1 MASMSLPRGA
11 MAQAG
16 PQAGAA
22 AALAWTVML
31 ACLVL
36 QRLAI
41 PVGELKVSLAVPV
54 VGAAALAGLAAGVLV
69 LDRLRVVLL
78 LVLAAIGCLSM
89 ALAVHLPLVF
99 APRQSVASLAQFL
112 LLTGF
117 AVLAVARPVPAR
129 AAMGAVADAVA
140 LVALAGIAQFLLQ
153 FVGFGL
159 FSFQGLVPDAFL
171 NEEAWAVVLPIEG
184 TMLNRSNGFFLVE
197 PSVLSQVVA
206 IALMIETLWFRR
218 PARFALLGAAFVV
231 GGSGT
236 VLLVLGC
243 FGLTLAAMNR
253 GRGLLLAAGL
263 AIGAALAAGAAALLL
278 PDVFAAFA
286 GRADEVAREGS
297 SGHERFVT
305 PFLIM
310 AEAFGATP
318 RTLLLGLGPG
328 SAEHL
333 AVPWRYW
340 TNTPAKVLIDYGVP
354 GFACY
359 LGLLVA
365 GPFDRP
371 RLLMLPALLVLLLLT
386 GGYHQFAPMLFIVL
400 LLTTLLRL
408 APEDDPA

>member
-78 LVLAAIGCLSM
+78 LGLAAIGCLSM
-89 ALAVHLPLVF
+89 ALAIHLPLAF
-99 APRQSVASLAQFL
+99 APRQSMASLAQFL

-117 AVLAVARPVPAR
+117 AVLVVARPVPAR
-129 AAMGAVADAVA
+129 AAMGAVADAIA
-140 LVALAGIAQFLLQ
+140 LVALAGVAQFLLQ
-153 FVGFGL
+153 FAGLGL
-159 FSFQGLVPDAFL
+159 FSFQGLVPEAFL
-171 NEEAWAVVLPIEG
+171 NEESWAVVLPIEG
-184 TMLNRSNGFFLVE
+184 SMLNRSNGFFLVE
-197 PSVLSQVVA
+197 PSVFSQVLA

-236 VLLVLGC
+236 GLLVLGC
-243 FGLTLAAMNR
+243 FGLTLAALNR
-253 GRGLLLAAGL
+253 GPGLLLAAGL

-278 PDVFAAFA
+278 PDVFAVFA

-305 PFLIM
+305 PFWIL
-310 AEAFGATP
+310 AEAFDATP
-318 RTLLLGLGPG
+318 RTLLAGLGPG

-340 TNTPAKVLIDYGVP
+340 TNTPAKVLIDYGAA

-365 GPFDRP
+365 GPQDRP

-408 APEDDPA
+408 APDEPA